1 MKRLV
6 YLSVFA
12 VFFCVTVGCMNSA
25 TEGKKKEVYTQDL
38 DFKEPKNSE
47 PK

>member
-1 MKRLV
+1 MKRLIV
-6 YLSVFA
+6 LFV
-12 VFFCVTVGCMNSA
+12 VTAFLGGILGCMNSA

-38 DFKEPKNSE
+38 DFKESNSSE